1 MYLQFGIHL
10 GLKLN
15 LQTYMKHA
23 VEIQINRRHTLRQ
36 TRYMRIANVSIKLQ
50 ACSHPHIVLILV
62 LTTTE
67 RREEWAYGMI

>member
-1 MYLQFGIHL
+1 MPNSVKISL
-10 GLKLN
+10 LN
-15 LQTYMKHA
+15 SLESNLT
-23 VEIQINRRHTLRQ
+23 
-36 TRYMRIANVSIKLQ
+36 Q